1 MYHRILSILTLLVAV
16 VCGPAEA
23 APPASPSPASR
34 ADGPAAGKDLA
45 EALQELSTPSGV
57 RFRVAPDVAHDRI
70 QVRVSGT
77 TWPEVIRDLL
87 RGYNYVGTWNAAGR
101 LTEVLVTGRNGDG
114 ALPPMSAAAAP
125 AAGDLFSYRGAPAP
139 AIPAR
144 YRSYASGS
152 VFPIEVPVERLRAM
166 EKGTRVSVNLP
177 NGRYELIHD
186 NVWRHDNGDMTWVGY
201 MDVPQGRYRAL
212 LTLGDKSLAGQILT
226 PDGLYKLESD
236 GPQTWLVDIAASGLQ
251 QVSFANDERD
261 PAGMASGN
269 VSAALPKMEP
279 TAEAKAL
286 KGREAKWAA
295 RATVN
300 KEGKTI
306 IDVMLLYTPGL
317 ASPTVFTTLN
327 NLMALANQALAD
339 SRINTFLR
347 LAVARRVAYPNASN
361 NSATLDDLSYFAKSF
376 AKVPGLRNRYRADAV
391 ILVRPFRPN
400 AQGNSCGIAWVN
412 GSGGTEV
419 RPDQAFG
426 VIGYGS
432 RGGYYCSDYA
442 LAHEMGH
449 IMGASHD
456 RQHANVPGKFPY
468 SYGYGIEG
476 RFGDVMSYYD
486 PEVGLFANPAL
497 DHQCDGSPCGIPAGS
512 PGEADVALTFGQ
524 TAAIVSGF
532 VQAGAP

>member
-1 MYHRILSILTLLVAV
+1 MCYRILSILILLAAVAG
-16 VCGPAEA
+16 GPAEA
-23 APPASPSPASR
+23 ASPPSPLPASR
-34 ADGPAAGKDLA
+34 TDGPAAGGDLT
-45 EALQELSTPSGV
+45 ELLQELSTPSGV
-57 RFRVAPDVAHDRI
+57 RFRVAPEVAHDRI
-70 QVRVSGT
+70 QVRASGT
-77 TWPEVIRDLL
+77 AWPEVIRDLL

-114 ALPPMSAAAAP
+114 VLPPSTAAAP
-125 AAGDLFSYRGAPAP
+125 AAGDLFSYRGTPAP
-139 AIPAR
+139 TVPAR
-144 YRSYASGS
+144 YRTYAAGS
-152 VFPIEVPVERLRAM
+152 VFPIKVPVERLRRM
-166 EKGTRVSVNLP
+166 EKGARVSVNLP

-186 NVWRHDNGDMTWVGY
+186 NVWRHDNGDLTWVGY

-226 PDGLYKLESD
+226 PGGLYKLESN
-236 GPQTWLVDIAASGLQ
+236 GPQAWLVDIAASGLQ
-251 QVSFANDERD
+251 QVTFANDERD
-261 PAGMASGN
+261 PASMAPGGA
-269 VSAALPKMEP
+269 SAAAAKMAP
-279 TAEAKAL
+279 VAEAKAL

-306 IDVMLLYTPGL
+306 IDVMLLYTRGL

-347 LAVARRVAYPNASN
+347 LAAARRVAYPNASD
-361 NSATLDDLSYFAKSF
+361 NSATLDDLTYFAKGF
-376 AKVPGLRNRYRADAV
+376 AKVPGLKNRFKADAV
-391 ILVRPFRPN
+391 ILVRPFRPK

-449 IMGASHD
+449 LMGASHD
-456 RQHANVPGKFPY
+456 RQHANVPGKFSY

-497 DHQCDGSPCGIPAGS
+497 DHQCDGLPCGIP
-512 PGEADVALTFGQ
+512 PGNPGAADVALTFSQ
-524 TAAIVSGF
+524 TSPIVSGF
-532 VQAGAP
+532 VQN